1 LFSFSSIEDYIA
13 QLKEGKHTCEQVV
26 DYYLKNIDSCKELN
40 AFTAIFFEDAKK
52 RAAEL
57 DQKRKASKNLGKL
70 HGVIIGIKDN
80 ICYKNHL
87 TTAGSKMLEGY
98 NAIYTATA
106 VQRLLDEEA
115 IIIGSLNCD
124 EFGMGSTNE
133 NSFYGRV
140 KHPIDPQKVPGGS
153 SGGSAAAVKANCCMI
168 ALGSDTGGSVRQP
181 ADWCGLVGLK
191 PTYGRI
197 SRYGLIA
204 YASSFDQIG
213 IIGNTVEDC
222 ALLLEIMAGPDEF
235 DSTAIQ
241 KKPTAYSK
249 ELTDNQPLK
258 ITFFEEAIHHP
269 SLDKEIKQGIENLL
283 ANLTSKGHLIKPT
296 SFSLLDF
303 IVPTYYVLTTA
314 EASSNLSRYDGVRFG
329 HQTKQPVEN
338 LNDFYEKN
346 RSEGFGAEVKR
357 RIMLGSFVL
366 SAGYQDAY
374 FTKAQQVRRLLS
386 NQLQEIFE
394 QFDVLIMPTTPTTA
408 FNAGE
413 KKDDPVAMY
422 VADIY
427 TVLAN
432 LVGSPAI
439 SIPLA
444 MHSNGMP
451 FGLQLIAGKEKETTL
466 LKASKTIF
474 TSIQK

>member
-26 DYYLKNIDSCKELN
+26 DHYSKTIDSCKELN
-40 AFTAIFFEDAKK
+40 AFTAIFFDSAKSK
-52 RAAEL
+52 AKAL
-57 DQKRKASKNLGKL
+57 DQKRKSGEPIGKL

-80 ICYKNHL
+80 ICYKNHS
-87 TTAGSKMLEGY
+87 TTAGSKILQGFES
-98 NAIYTATA
+98 IYTATA
-106 VQRLLDEEA
+106 VQRLLDEDA
-115 IIIGSLNCD
+115 IIIGALNCD

-140 KHPIDPQKVPGGS
+140 KHPLDATKVPGGS
-153 SGGSAAAVKANCCMI
+153 SGGSATAVKAGCCMI

-197 SRYGLIA
+197 SRYGLMA

-213 IIGNTVEDC
+213 VIGNTVQDC
-222 ALLLEIMAGPDEF
+222 ALLLEVMAGPDSF

-241 KKPTAYSK
+241 KTPEKYSS
-249 ELTDNQPLK
+249 ELTTPAKLK
-258 ITFFEEAIHHP
+258 VAFFKEALFHP
-269 SLDKEIKQGIENLL
+269 SLDAEIKSGIENLL
-283 ANLTSKGHLIKPT
+283 AQLKLQGHQVEAE
-296 SFSLLDF
+296 SFSLLEY

-329 HQTKQPVEN
+329 HQTKQPVKN

-386 NQLQEIFE
+386 E
-394 QFDVLIMPTTPTTA
+394 QMQTLFQNYDLLIMPTAPSTA
-408 FNAGE
+408 FSAGE
-413 KKDDPVAMY
+413 KKDDPVSMY
-422 VADIY
+422 LADIY

-432 LVGSPAI
+432 LIGAPAI
-439 SIPLA
+439 SIPLGI
-444 MHSNGMP
+444 HSNGMP
-451 FGLQLIAGKEKETTL
+451 FGVQLIAANEKETL
-466 LKASKTIF
+466 LLSAANQLHKKV
-474 TSIQK
+474 